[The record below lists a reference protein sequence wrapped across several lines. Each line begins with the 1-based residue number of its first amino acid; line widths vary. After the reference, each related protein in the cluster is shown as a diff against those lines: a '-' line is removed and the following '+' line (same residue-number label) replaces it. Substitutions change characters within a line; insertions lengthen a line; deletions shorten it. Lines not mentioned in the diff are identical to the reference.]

1 MDKKRT
7 QIIEDILTRSVDRVV
22 DQDRFKKRLMAG
34 EKLRVKFG
42 IDPTSP
48 YIHIG
53 RAVPILKL
61 KKFQELGC
69 KIILIIGDFTG
80 VIGDTSDKESE
91 RPMLGKEVVEKNLK
105 TYIEQFKK
113 LVDVDKAEIRYN
125 SEWLGRLGYWELC
138 DQAGLFSLNDFS
150 ARLNIKK
157 RLDSGSRVSL
167 RELFYPLMQGYDSVV
182 VKADVE
188 VGGSDQWFNL
198 LSGRILQKHYG
209 QEPQDI
215 LTNILVEGT
224 DGRKMSSSW
233 GNTINLLDEP
243 KEMYGKVMSI
253 NDNLIVT
260 YFIHCTEV
268 PLNQIK
274 EYEKSLKDKNTNPRD
289 IKADLAFQITKLYW
303 GEEGAINGH
312 DHFDAV
318 IRNKEIP
325 SDVKEIKVSSGDIIT
340 ILVDSGLV
348 RSKSEAR
355 RVIENSGLKIDGQVV
370 KKIDFQI
377 KSGSIVQKGKRKFAK
392 IILKKA

>member
-1 MDKKRT
+1 MDKIRI
-7 QIIEDILTRSVDRVV
+7 QIIEDILARSIDRIV
-22 DQDRFKKRLMAG
+22 DQDRLKKRLLAG

-48 YIHIG
+48 FVHIG

-91 RPMLGKEVVEKNLK
+91 RPMLGKDIIEKNLK

-125 SEWLGRLGYWELC
+125 SEWLSKLGYWELC
-138 DQAGLFSLNDFS
+138 EQAELFSLNDFS
-150 ARLNIKK
+150 ARSNIKK
-157 RLDSGSRVSL
+157 RLDSGRRVSL
-167 RELFYPLMQGYDSVV
+167 RELFYPLMQGYDSVI

-198 LSGRILQKHYG
+198 LSGRVLQKYYG

-215 LTNILVEGT
+215 MTNVLIEGT

-253 NDNLIVT
+253 DDNLIIK
-260 YFIHCTEV
+260 YFMHCTEV
-268 PLNQIK
+268 PLDQIR
-274 EYEKSLKDKNTNPRD
+274 EYEELLKNKNTNPRD
-289 IKADLAFQITKLYW
+289 IKAVLAFQITKLYW
-303 GEEGAINGH
+303 GKNGAQDGQNY
-312 DHFDAV
+312 FDSV
-318 IRNKEIP
+318 IRKKEIP
-325 SDVKEIKVSSGDIIT
+325 PDIKEIKVVSGNIVAV
-340 ILVDSGLV
+340 LVDSGLV
-348 RSKSEAR
+348 KSKSEAR
-355 RVIENSGLKIDGQVV
+355 RVMESSGLKINGKIV
-370 KKIDFQI
+370 KNLDF
-377 KSGSIVQKGKRKFAK
+377 KPESGSVIQKGKRGFVK
-392 IILKKA
+392 IVLK